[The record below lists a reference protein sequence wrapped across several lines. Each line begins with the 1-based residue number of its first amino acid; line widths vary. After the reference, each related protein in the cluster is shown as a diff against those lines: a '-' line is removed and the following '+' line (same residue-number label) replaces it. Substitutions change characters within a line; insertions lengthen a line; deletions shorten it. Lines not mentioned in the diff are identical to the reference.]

1 MKKLLAL
8 LLCLALVLSFAACSP
23 VTNDDVRGSVTQK
36 PSVNNSDATDSTPD
50 EDAPEF
56 SIGVN
61 TGNKWENSYLGLGC
75 ELGEEFTFY
84 DNDEQIEELNRNTMA
99 SLGESLGED
108 YLESIKDLDFFYD
121 MYVTTEDASSTI
133 NVMIENHTALEL
145 VGFDAKKTLEQ
156 NLPSLKTSYEG
167 MGYENVQVS
176 LTSVTL
182 AGKAFPAAKLTA
194 EINGLTATAYSA
206 MGRVGNHLYSIA
218 IFSFDPVKL
227 EELINSFYVVD

>member
-23 VTNDDVRGSVTQK
+23 VSNDSIRGSVTQK
-36 PSVNNSDATDSTPD
+36 PSADADNDDTAD
-50 EDAPEF
+50 EETPEF

-75 ELGEEFTFY
+75 KLSDEFTFY
-84 DNDEQIEELNRNTMA
+84 DDDEIEELNRNTMQ
-99 SLGESLGED
+99 SLGESLGDD

-133 NVMIENHTALEL
+133 NVMIENHTASEL
-145 VGFDAKKTLEQ
+145 IGFDAKKSIEKTLP
-156 NLPSLKTSYEG
+156 NLKSSYEG
-167 MGYENVQVS
+167 MGYTNVQVS
-176 LTSVTL
+176 ATTLTL
-182 AGKAFPAAKLTA
+182 AGKTFQAAKLTA
-194 EINGLTATAYSA
+194 DFQSLTATAYSA

-218 IFSFDPVKL
+218 MFTFDPVKL
-227 EELINSFYVVD
+227 QELIDSFYVVD

>member
-1 MKKLLAL
+1 MKKIFAL

-23 VTNDDVRGSVTQK
+23 ASNDDIRGSITQK
-36 PSVNNSDATDSTPD
+36 PSDDLGSSVTESTPV
-50 EDAPEF
+50 EDTPEF

-61 TGNKWENSYLGLGC
+61 TGNKWENSYIGLGC
-75 ELGEEFTFY
+75 KLSDEFTFY
-84 DNDEQIEELNRNTMA
+84 NDEQIEELNRNTMA
-99 SLGESLGED
+99 NLGESLGED

-194 EINGLTATAYSA
+194 EFNGLTATAYSA

-218 IFSFDPVKL
+218 IFSFDPIKL
-227 EELINSFYVVD
+227 EELVNSFYAVK

>member
-1 MKKLLAL
+1 MKKLLVL

-84 DNDEQIEELNRNTMA
+84 DDDEIEELNRNTMA
-99 SLGESLGED
+99 SLGETLGDD

-133 NVMIENHTALEL
+133 NVMIENHSALEL
-145 VGFDAKKTLEQ
+145 VGFDAKKTIEQ
-156 NLPSLKTSYEG
+156 SLPSLKTSYEG
-167 MGYENVQVS
+167 MGYTNVQVS
-176 LTSVTL
+176 ATTLTL
-182 AGKAFPAAKLTA
+182 AGKTFQAAKLTA
-194 EINGLTATAYSA
+194 DFDDVTATAYSA

-227 EELINSFYVVD
+227 EELIDSFYVVD